1 MIIAIDGLAGS
12 GKSTTARNVA
22 SKLDFLYLD
31 TGAMYRAVTM
41 AMLSDS
47 IDLKDNKAIKSCV
60 ASIETTPA
68 LSSITA
74 VPVAVVPVE
83 TSGAEKVTVGTD
95 V

>member
-41 AMLSDS
+41 AVLSDS
-47 IDLKDNKAIKSCV
+47 IDLKDEKAIKSCV
-60 ASIETTPA
+60 ASIEIDFDRIGSRVF
-68 LSSITA
+68 LNGKIFIMKLEGKRLLLML
-74 VPVAVVPVE
+74 VL
-83 TSGAEKVTVGTD
+83 
-95 V
+95 